1 MLSNPRLVAA
11 ITLMAL
17 GAGLSARRWV
27 TAESERLK
35 L

>member
-1 MLSNPRLVAA
+1 MLSNPRLLAA
-11 ITLMAL
+11 TVLMAL
-17 GAGLSARRWV
+17 GAGLAARRWV